1 MTTQDTGSQI
11 ELATFGAGCFWGV
24 EARFRELP
32 GVLDAISG
40 YMGGEHTRPT
50 YEEVCSGHTG
60 HAEVVQVRF
69 DAGLVAYEKLLGL
82 FFEMHNPTTLN
93 RQGPD
98 IGNQYRSVVFFHSS
112 AQEQLARRAIAEID
126 STGRWSQPVVTEVQA
141 AMNFWPAEEYHQR
154 YLEKHGLGF
163 CSV

>member
-1 MTTQDTGSQI
+1 MSGQY

-24 EARFRELP
+24 EARFRAEE
-32 GVLDAISG
+32 GVLDATSG
-40 YMGGEHTRPT
+40 YMGGQPDPNYRA
-50 YEEVCSGHTG
+50 VCTGTTG

-69 DAGLVAYEKLLGL
+69 DPKSVSYETLLAL

-98 IGNQYRSVVFFHSS
+98 VGTQYRSVVFFHND
-112 AQEQLARRAIAEID
+112 AQHKAARHTIVELDR
-126 STGRWSQPVVTEVQA
+126 SGRWPQPVVTQVQA
-141 AMNFWPAEEYHQR
+141 AVQFWPAEEYHQR

-163 CSV
+163 CSI